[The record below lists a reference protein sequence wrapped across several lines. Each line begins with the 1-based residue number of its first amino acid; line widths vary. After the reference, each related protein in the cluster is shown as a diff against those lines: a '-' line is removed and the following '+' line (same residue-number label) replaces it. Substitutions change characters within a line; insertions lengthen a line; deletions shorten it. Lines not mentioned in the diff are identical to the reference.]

1 MTTEELRQLEDKAL
15 EQLYVDVVT
24 EQERRTRMR
33 QVPLDIAASAK
44 RFVEDGGDPEEI
56 RAALTDTLP
65 VADSVPDVL

>member
-1 MTTEELRQLEDKAL
+1 MSLDELATLTDEQLEELRIAAA
-15 EQLYVDVVT
+15 T
-24 EQERRTRMR
+24 EQEKRARMR

-65 VADSVPDVL
+65 TPDEST